1 MLSLPKAS
9 SRSQLLRMLVIL
21 FILAIAAIP
30 AISTYFTGSWVWKSL
45 PRVSTLEQL
54 RAIRQEGLVLSEWQ
68 TLDHETVKIGGQD
81 WSVQAIAP
89 SNPAFSLPTSQSQA
103 PTFLMLR
110 PQTWQRDQPQVEWM
124 DINGVQRW
132 TADSK
137 RQLKFETAV
146 PSALTPD
153 DGSTRSAKVKARF
166 LRGWNQRQ
174 TYAVLQWYAWS
185 NGGSPDPSR
194 WFWADLL
201 SQWRDRHRMPW
212 VAVSIL
218 MPIQPLGDIE
228 QAEALATALGQTVQA
243 ALMQGALSTEPSP

>member
-1 MLSLPKAS
+1 MLSLSKNSP
-9 SRSQLLRMLVIL
+9 RSQVLRMLVIL

-30 AISTYFTGSWVWKSL
+30 AISTYFTGSWVWKGL
-45 PRVSTLEQL
+45 PEVPTLEQL
-54 RAIRQEGLVLSEWQ
+54 RAIEQEGLVLPEWQ
-68 TLDHETVKIGGQD
+68 SLNQETVKIGGQD

-89 SNPAFSLPTSQSQA
+89 INQATAETSSQA
-103 PTFLMLR
+103 PIFLMLR

-137 RQLKFETAV
+137 RQIRFEV
-146 PSALTPD
+146 SMPSAQVSD
-153 DGSTRSAKVKARF
+153 SSSIKSAQVEARF

-185 NGGSPDPSR
+185 DGGSPAPSR
-194 WFWADLL
+194 WFWADQL
-201 SQWRDRHRMPW
+201 SQWRNRHRMPW

-218 MPIQPLGDIE
+218 IPIQPLGEIE
-228 QAEALATALGQTVQA
+228 QVKALATTLGQTVQA
-243 ALMQGALSTEPSP
+243 TLMQSALSAKP

>member
-1 MLSLPKAS
+1 MLSLSKTSP
-9 SRSQLLRMLVIL
+9 RSQLLRMLVIL

-30 AISTYFTGSWVWKSL
+30 AISTYFTGSWVWKGL
-45 PRVSTLEQL
+45 PEVPRLEQL
-54 RAIRQEGLVLSEWQ
+54 RAIEQEGLVLPEWQ
-68 TLDHETVKIGGQD
+68 TLNQETVEIGGQD

-89 SNPAFSLPTSQSQA
+89 TNQVVTETSSQA
-103 PTFLMLR
+103 PIFLMLR

-137 RQLKFETAV
+137 RQIKFEAQI
-146 PSALTPD
+146 PSGQLSD
-153 DGSTRSAKVKARF
+153 SSSIKSAQVEARF

-185 NGGSPDPSR
+185 DGGNPAPSH
-194 WFWADLL
+194 WFWADQR
-201 SQWRDRHRMPW
+201 SQWRNRHRMPW

-218 MPIQPLGDIE
+218 IPIQPLGDIE
-228 QAEALATALGQTVQA
+228 QVRTLAITLGQTVQS
-243 ALMQGALSTEPSP
+243 ALMQNALSAES

>member
-1 MLSLPKAS
+1 MLSLSKPS
-9 SRSQLLRMLVIL
+9 PRSQLLRMLVIL

-30 AISTYFTGSWVWKSL
+30 AISTYFTGSWVWKGL
-45 PRVSTLEQL
+45 PEVPTLEQL
-54 RAIRQEGLVLSEWQ
+54 RAIEQEGIALPEWQ
-68 TLDHETVKIGGQD
+68 TLNQETVEIGGQD

-89 SNPAFSLPTSQSQA
+89 ANQAVAETSSQA
-103 PTFLMLR
+103 PIFLMLR

-137 RQLKFETAV
+137 RQLKFEV
-146 PSALTPD
+146 QMPSAQISD
-153 DGSTRSAKVKARF
+153 SSSIKFAQVEARF

-185 NGGSPDPSR
+185 DGGSPAPSR
-194 WFWADLL
+194 WFWADQL
-201 SQWRDRHRMPW
+201 SQWHNRHRMPW

-218 MPIQPLGDIE
+218 IPIQPLGEIE
-228 QAEALATALGQTVQA
+228 QVRTLATTLGQSVQA
-243 ALMQGALSTEPSP
+243 ALMQNALSAKP

>member
-1 MLSLPKAS
+1 MLSLSKS
-9 SRSQLLRMLVIL
+9 SPRSQIFRMLVIL

-30 AISTYFTGSWVWKSL
+30 AISTYFTGSWVWKSM

-54 RAIRQEGLVLSEWQ
+54 RAIREEGLVLPEWQ
-68 TLDHETVKIGGQD
+68 TLNQETVKIGGQD

-89 SNPAFSLPTSQSQA
+89 VNQTAAETNSQA
-103 PTFLMLR
+103 PIFLMLR

-137 RQLKFETAV
+137 RQVRFEAEM
-146 PSALTPD
+146 PLAQASGSSSIKSAE
-153 DGSTRSAKVKARF
+153 VKARF
-166 LRGWNQRQ
+166 FRGWNQRQ

-185 NGGSPDPSR
+185 DGGSPAPSR
-194 WFWADLL
+194 WFWADQL

-218 MPIQPLGDIE
+218 VPIQPLGDIG
-228 QAEALATALGQTVQA
+228 QAETLALTLGQTVQS
-243 ALMQGALSTEPSP
+243 ALMQSALNAES